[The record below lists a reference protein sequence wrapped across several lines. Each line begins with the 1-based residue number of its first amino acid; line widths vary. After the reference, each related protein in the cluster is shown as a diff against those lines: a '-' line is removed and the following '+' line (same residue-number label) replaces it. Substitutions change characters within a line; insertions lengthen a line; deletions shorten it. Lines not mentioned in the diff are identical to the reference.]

1 MAEQLPIS
9 TASNQQYGQRLAQQ
23 RAQEAVPMAQS
34 PTTVPSP
41 VQQRPRTA
49 PGTLTPL
56 TAPTGRPNE
65 PITAGA
71 NFGPGPTALGAGIPM
86 MPSQGAMAV
95 DELRQIAQIF
105 PTDDLLDLLDTYGNE
120 L

>member
-1 MAEQLPIS
+1 MAEQLPIT

-23 RAQEAVPMAQS
+23 RAQEAVPMGTP
-34 PTTVPSP
+34 PTSVPSP
-41 VQQRPRTA
+41 IRKKPRIA
-49 PGTLTPL
+49 PGSLTPL
-56 TAPTGRPNE
+56 TAPTARPDE

-86 MPSQGAMAV
+86 MPSQGTMAV

>member
-9 TASNQQYGQRLAQQ
+9 TASNQQYGMRLAQQ
-23 RAQEAVPMAQS
+23 KSQQAVPMGE
-34 PTTVPSP
+34 SP
-41 VQQRPRTA
+41 VSAPQQTKPTIRP
-49 PGTLTPL
+49 GSLTPL
-56 TAPTGRPNE
+56 TAPTARPNE

-71 NFGPGPTALGAGIPM
+71 NFGPGPTAMGAGIPM

>member
-23 RAQEAVPMAQS
+23 RAQEAVPMGQS
-34 PTTVPSP
+34 PTAVPSP
-41 VQQRPRTA
+41 VSKKPRVA
-49 PGTLTPL
+49 PGSLTPL

-71 NFGPGPTALGAGIPM
+71 DFGPGPNSLAIGMIP
-86 MPSQGAMAV
+86 
-95 DELRQIAQIF
+95 QIGSN
-105 PTDDLLDLLDTYGNE
+105 DDLAMRVRAIASQFPSAALLGLVAE
-120 L
+120 LESQ

>member
-9 TASNQQYGQRLAQQ
+9 TASNQQYGMRLAQQ
-23 RAQEAVPMAQS
+23 KAQQAVPMGQS
-34 PTTVPSP
+34 PVTVPSP
-41 VQQRPRTA
+41 VQPQRRVA
-49 PGTLTPL
+49 PGSLTPL

-71 NFGPGPTALGAGIPM
+71 NFGPGPTAMGAGIPM

>member
-23 RAQEAVPMAQS
+23 RAQEAVPMGQS

-56 TAPTGRPNE
+56 TAPTARPNE